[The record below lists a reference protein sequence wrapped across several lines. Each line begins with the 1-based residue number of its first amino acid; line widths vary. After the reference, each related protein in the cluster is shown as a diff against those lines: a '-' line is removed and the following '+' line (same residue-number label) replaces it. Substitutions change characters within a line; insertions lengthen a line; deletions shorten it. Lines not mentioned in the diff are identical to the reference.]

1 MRLNPPHSSSPS
13 AYLYGSSRGF
23 FWKQY
28 ERVVGILSTL
38 ATHRH
43 LLVTMV
49 KRDISARFA
58 GSSLG
63 GVWTLIHPAIMLSL
77 YTMVFAYIYR
87 VPKMEGGYGFTE
99 FVFCGLWPWMAFQ
112 EACLRSVTAIT
123 DNANLVKKIQF
134 PSELLVI
141 SITLSSFLTQ
151 GIGFGLFLLALLAW
165 QGSVSI
171 LSVALLVIPLALH
184 VVLAVGIG
192 MILACGNVF
201 FRDVGQLTNAGFTIW
216 FFLTPIIYP
225 STLVPAVLQPVLYW
239 NPVTPIIG
247 LYRSLILSHTFAGE
261 FRLLYC
267 LVVASLV
274 LCCGVY
280 LFHRC
285 RGFFAD
291 YL

>member
-1 MRLNPPHSSSPS
+1 
-13 AYLYGSSRGF
+13 
-23 FWKQY
+23 
-28 ERVVGILSTL
+28 
-38 ATHRH
+38 
-43 LLVTMV
+43 MV
-49 KRDISARFA
+49 RRDISARFA

-63 GVWTLIHPAIMLSL
+63 GLWTLIHPAIMLSL

-87 VPKMEGGYGFTE
+87 VPQLEGGHSFTE

-123 DNANLVKKIQF
+123 DNANLVKKLQF

-151 GIGFGLFLLALLAW
+151 GIGFLLFLFGLMIWKGTL
-165 QGSVSI
+165 SI
-171 LSVALLVIPLALH
+171 LSVVLLVIPVSLHILLA
-184 VVLAVGIG
+184 AGIG

-201 FRDVGQLTNAGFTIW
+201 FRDVGQLASAGFTIW
-216 FFLTPIIYP
+216 FFLTPVIYSP
-225 STLVPAVLQPVLYW
+225 NLIPAVLKPISQW
-239 NPVTPIIG
+239 NPVAPI
-247 LYRSLILSHTFAGE
+247 LEEYRSLILSHTFTGG
-261 FRLLYC
+261 RGLLYC
-267 LVVASLV
+267 ALLASLFFWF
-274 LCCGVY
+274 GAY